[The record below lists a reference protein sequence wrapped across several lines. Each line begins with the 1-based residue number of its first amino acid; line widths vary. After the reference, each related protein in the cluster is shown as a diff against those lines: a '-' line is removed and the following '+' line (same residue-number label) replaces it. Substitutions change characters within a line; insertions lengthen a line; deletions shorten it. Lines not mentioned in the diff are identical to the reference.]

1 MGISKTPNVDYR
13 GKPRKDLTMKT
24 TAIFTRTLIT
34 STVPAFDLV
43 RQGWQIASIDIDGT
57 VTATKQQL
65 VNCDKEAAA
74 SNMMLRNLFDSKKKY
89 GIEFVTKIDFG
100 VYKVGL
106 VWNAKDERAETFMNR
121 PTITDISSIIPKEG
135 EEDDFDSYVSDEDL
149 VTEEAWDARTSK
161 DDQDQYFNAI
171 VRR

>member
-13 GKPRKDLTMKT
+13 GKPRKDYTMKT

-43 RQGWQIASIDIDGT
+43 RQGWQIQSIDIDG
-57 VTATKQQL
+57 VITATKQQL

-89 GIEFVTKIDFG
+89 GIEYVTKIDFG

-121 PTITDISSIIPKEG
+121 PTISDISSVIPKEG
-135 EEDDFDSYVSDEDL
+135 EDCGFDFYSSDEDL
-149 VTEEAWDARTSK
+149 AAAEAWDARTSK
-161 DDQDQYFNAI
+161 EDQDWFINNRY
-171 VRR
+171 